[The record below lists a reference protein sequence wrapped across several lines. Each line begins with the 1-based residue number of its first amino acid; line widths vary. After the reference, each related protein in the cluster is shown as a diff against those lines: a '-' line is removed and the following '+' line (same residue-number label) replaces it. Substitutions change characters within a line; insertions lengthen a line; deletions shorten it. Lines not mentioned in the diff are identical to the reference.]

1 MIAFEPLPAYEPS
14 PTDDWTPWR
23 PPPENQLQLPL
34 RAAGPAYSVPE
45 DEPPVDEL
53 TRARIA
59 RLLRAVLEA
68 ITGRRGFD
76 ALDKHLTAP
85 TRRMLRSRRALPVL
99 HGATITTT
107 HCTRVGSRFEIV
119 ALVAAPVANRTF
131 AAAASMI
138 TRHGE
143 LTVTAFDILLTPVD
157 RRRGLPLSRSTE
169 GPRTNLARR

>member
-1 MIAFEPLPAYEPS
+1 MIALEPLPAYEPS
-14 PTDDWTPWR
+14 PTDVWTWS
-23 PPPENQLQLPL
+23 PPDENQLQLPL
-34 RAAGPAYSVPE
+34 HSAGPAFAAPE

-68 ITGRRGFD
+68 TTGRRGFD
-76 ALDKHLTAP
+76 ALDKHLTAS
-85 TRRMLRSRRALPVL
+85 TRRVLRSRQPLPVL
-99 HGATITTT
+99 RGATITTT
-107 HCTRVGSRFEIV
+107 HCTRVGRRFEVV

-131 AAAASMI
+131 AAAASMT

-143 LTVTAFDILLTPVD
+143 LIVTAFEILLTPVD
-157 RRRGLPLSRSTE
+157 RRRGLPLYRSAE